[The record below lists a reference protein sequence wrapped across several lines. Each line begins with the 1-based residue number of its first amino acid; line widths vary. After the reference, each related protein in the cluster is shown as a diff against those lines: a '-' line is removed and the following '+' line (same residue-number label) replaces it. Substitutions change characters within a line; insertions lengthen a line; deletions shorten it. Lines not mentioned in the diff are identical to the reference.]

1 MKTILCFLTLIFCF
15 QTKAQELP
23 KNSQTFVRVYDFNG
37 NKIDSGKMLEITETD
52 LILKK
57 GNNTSLI
64 PASRISYIKTK
75 RTISH
80 NVLIGASGGLLFGL
94 FGLTQSNGSSIDRA
108 GFAILT
114 PIFIAVGSGVGY
126 LTTLFKKSK
135 QYTFTGDL
143 VKWKAFKEEMYA
155 PK

>member
-1 MKTILCFLTLIFCF
+1 MKTILCFFTLLLFF
-15 QTKAQELP
+15 NASAQDLP

-75 RTISH
+75 RTTGH

-143 VKWKAFKEEMYA
+143 VK
-155 PK
+155 